1 MKEIKIK
8 KGVKLP
14 LCFKIS
20 DVNIKNILP
29 KSVGITVGDYNLFKP
44 RLLVNENASIT
55 PSNFLLQN
63 KKNEDLNLNV
73 LANGTFKSVIRG
85 EKRKILS
92 ACVEVEDDN
101 FEFNFKADKKNIID
115 TLLKSGLFT
124 AFRQRPFDMLPD
136 PKYLPE
142 VIFVNAMDTRPL
154 TYDTNKI
161 ISLIKDEFI
170 EGLQIINNIA
180 KSKVFVCIDK
190 EFDLN
195 ITETEKL
202 NIVKFLGNH
211 PAGLVGTHIHHLY
224 PVNEKKS
231 VWYIDFQEVAA
242 IGKLFSQNI
251 LSAYR
256 YIAVSDMVN
265 KIVTVIR
272 SPLGSNIY
280 DIIGISPGNNIRIIS
295 GNVLYGRKVTK
306 DEPFLG
312 RYDYQIT
319 ILNEMTERKFMEW
332 ALPGIDVFS
341 VKNVFL
347 SKIFGNRNVK
357 FDTSMHGSVRP
368 IIPVSS
374 YEKVFPFDIEITH
387 LLRYLSIGD
396 TEMAQKLGCLELGEE
411 DLALCTFVCPGK
423 NDYSKLL
430 REVLNSIYYEAF

>member
-8 KGVKLP
+8 KGIKLP
-14 LCFKIS
+14 LYCKLS

-29 KSVGITVGDYNLFKP
+29 KSVGVTVGDYNLLKP
-44 RLLVNENASIT
+44 KLLVNENTSIT
-55 PSNFLLQN
+55 PSNFILQN

-101 FEFNFKADKKNIID
+101 FEFNFKAEKNNIID

-154 TYDTNKI
+154 TYDSNKI

-170 EGLQIINNIA
+170 EGLKIINNIA

-190 EFDLN
+190 EFNLN

-272 SPLGSNIY
+272 APLGSNIY
-280 DIIGISPGNNIRIIS
+280 DIIGINPDNYIRIIS

>member
-1 MKEIKIK
+1 MKEVKIK
-8 KGVKLP
+8 KGVTLP
-14 LCFKIS
+14 LSCKYDDS
-20 DVNIKNILP
+20 NIGNIIP
-29 KSVGITVGDYNLFKP
+29 KSVGITTEDYKLFKP
-44 RLLVNENASIT
+44 RLLVEDNTKIT
-55 PSNFLLQN
+55 PSVFLLQH
-63 KKNEDLNLNV
+63 KKNEDLKLNV
-73 LANGTFKSVIRG
+73 LANGIFKYVTRG

-92 ACVEVEDDN
+92 ACVEVEDN
-101 FEFNFKADKKNIID
+101 CFEFDFKADKRDILK
-115 TLLKSGLFT
+115 TLLESGLFS

-136 PKYLPE
+136 PKNLPE

-154 TYDTNKI
+154 AYNASSI

-170 EGLQIINNIA
+170 EGLQIISDIA
-180 KSKVFVCIDK
+180 KSKILVCVDK
-190 EFDLN
+190 NFNLDVK
-195 ITETEKL
+195 ETEKL
-202 NIVKFLGNH
+202 NIVKFIGNH
-211 PAGLVGTHIHHLY
+211 PAGLTGTHIHHLY

-242 IGKLFSQNI
+242 IGKLFSKNI

-256 YIAVSDMVN
+256 YIAVSDIINQKVTIVN
-265 KIVTVIR
+265 A
-272 SPLGSNIY
+272 PLGSNVF
-280 DIIGISPGNNIRIIS
+280 DIINKDYDDNVRIVS
-295 GNVLYGRKVTK
+295 GNILYGRKVTK

-319 ILNEMTERKFMEW
+319 ILNEMSERKFMEW

-347 SKIFGNRNVK
+347 SKLFGNKHVT

-368 IIPVSS
+368 IIPVGS

-387 LLRYLSIGD
+387 LLRYLSIGEI
-396 TEMAQKLGCLELGEE
+396 EMAQKLGCLELGEE

-430 REVLNSIYYEAF
+430 REVLDSIYNEAF

>member
-1 MKEIKIK
+1 MKEIEIK
-8 KGVKLP
+8 KGLDLP
-14 LCFKIS
+14 LRFKVDYGSIQ
-20 DVNIKNILP
+20 NIHP
-29 KSVGITVGDYNLFKP
+29 KSVGVTLGDYHLFKP
-44 RLLVNENASIT
+44 KLLVSENTTIT
-55 PSNFLLQN
+55 PSDFILQN
-63 KKNEDLNLNV
+63 KKNEDLKLNV
-73 LANGTFKSVIRG
+73 LANGTLKSVIRG

-92 ACVEVEDDN
+92 IFIEVEDND
-101 FEFNFKADKKNIID
+101 FEFNFNADKNNIID
-115 TLLKSGLFT
+115 TLLKSGLFS
-124 AFRQRPFDMLPD
+124 AFRQRPFDMLAD
-136 PKYLPE
+136 PKHLPE

-154 TYDTNKI
+154 AYDVNQI
-161 ISLIKDEFI
+161 IPLIKNEFI
-170 EGLQIINNIA
+170 EGLKIIDRIA
-180 KSKVFVCIDK
+180 KSKVFVCIGKD
-190 EFDLN
+190 FNLN

-202 NIVKFLGNH
+202 NVVKFLGNH

-224 PVNEKKS
+224 PVNEKRS

-256 YIAVSDMVN
+256 YIAVSDMIN
-265 KIVTVIR
+265 KNVKIIKA
-272 SPLGSNIY
+272 PLGSNIFEIVKMKPDDNY
-280 DIIGISPGNNIRIIS
+280 RIIS

-347 SKIFGNRNVK
+347 SKIFGNKYVK

-368 IIPVSS
+368 IVPVES
-374 YEKVFPFDIEITH
+374 YEKVFPFDIEITY
-387 LLRYLSIGD
+387 LLRYISIGD

-423 NDYSKLL
+423 NDYSKYL
-430 REVLNSIYYEAF
+430 RDVLNSIYEEAF

>member
-8 KGVKLP
+8 KGVRLP
-14 LCFKIS
+14 LFCQYN
-20 DVNIKNILP
+20 DGNIENITP
-29 KSVGITVGDYNLFKP
+29 KSVGITTEDYKLFKP
-44 RLLVNENASIT
+44 KLLADDNGKIT
-55 PSNFLLQN
+55 PFDFLLQD
-63 KKNEDLNLNV
+63 KKNEDLKLNI
-73 LANGTFKSVIRG
+73 LANGTFKGVTRG

-92 ACVEVEDDN
+92 ACVEVEENN
-101 FEFNFKADKKNIID
+101 FEFNFKADKNNIIK
-115 TLLKSGLFT
+115 TLLESGLFS

-136 PKYLPE
+136 PKNLPD

-154 TYDTNKI
+154 AYNANSV

-170 EGLQIINNIA
+170 EGLKIINNIA
-180 KSKVFVCIDK
+180 KSKVFVCVDK
-190 EFDLN
+190 KFELN
-195 ITETEKL
+195 ISETEKL

-211 PAGLVGTHIHHLY
+211 PAGLVGTHIHHLC

-242 IGKLFSQNI
+242 IGKLFSKNI

-256 YIAVSDMVN
+256 YIAVSDITN
-265 KIVTVIR
+265 QKITVVKA
-272 SPLGSNIY
+272 PLGSNILEILNR
-280 DIIGISPGNNIRIIS
+280 DLDEDIRIIS
-295 GNVLYGRKVTK
+295 GNILYGRKVTK

-347 SKIFGNRNVK
+347 SKIFGNKYVT
-357 FDTSMHGSVRP
+357 FDTSMHGSIRP
-368 IIPVSS
+368 IIPVGS

-396 TEMAQKLGCLELGEE
+396 TDMAQKLGCLELGEE

-430 REVLNSIYYEAF
+430 RDVLDSIYHEAF